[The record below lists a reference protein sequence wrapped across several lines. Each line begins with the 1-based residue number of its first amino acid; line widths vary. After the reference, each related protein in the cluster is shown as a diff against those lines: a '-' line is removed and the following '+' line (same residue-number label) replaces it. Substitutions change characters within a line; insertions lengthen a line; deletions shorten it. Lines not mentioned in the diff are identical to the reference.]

1 MTRAP
6 PDFAKDYALGGAPAL
21 LDLECCVLG
30 SDYRATSWT
39 TRAEAER
46 IASLLRLGPQSRL
59 LDIGAGA
66 GWLALHFARISG
78 CHVALLDLPLVALQ
92 AARDRAS
99 RDGIAGRCAIVVGDG
114 GRLPFASGEFD
125 AITHSDVLCCLR
137 AKCEVLDECRRVAAA
152 GATMAFSVIAV
163 AKSLTGTSREMA
175 IASGP
180 AYVDAPDDYAVL
192 LERAGWRLAARSDV
206 TAYVAAFDRWAGGTR
221 LRSRGGTGHRGVR
234 GQDEAPNG
242 SAARRRA
249 RMARARDFRRHCQRV
264 VMSRATFAPA

>member
-66 GWLALHFARISG
+66 GWPALHFARISG
-78 CHVALLDLPLVALQ
+78 CHAALLDLPLVALQ
-92 AARDRAS
+92 AARDRAL

-125 AITHSDVLCCLR
+125 AITHSDVLCCLP
-137 AKCEVLDECRRVAAA
+137 AKCDMLDECRRVAAA

-163 AKSLTGTSREMA
+163 AKSLSGASREMA

-180 AYVDAPDDYAVL
+180 AYVDAPHDYAVL
-192 LERAGWRLAARSDV
+192 LQRAGWRLAARSDV
-206 TAYVAAFDRWAGGTR
+206 TAEFTRTLRLSIDGLGERASAIEAVLGSAEYAAKMKRRTEALQGVEQGWLVREIFVAIA
-221 LRSRGGTGHRGVR
+221 
-234 GQDEAPNG
+234 NG
-242 SAARRRA
+242 S
-249 RMARARDFRRHCQRV
+249 
-264 VMSRATFAPA
+264 